1 MYVLLAAAG
10 AGIEG
15 STYHLP
21 SDGEGAQALT
31 SETFA
36 AVVGDTTQSGQTIIV
51 EFFAPWCGHCK
62 KLAPVWTR
70 FADDVALDPEHSNK
84 VKVAQVDCTANMLLC
99 EQQGVAG
106 FPTIKYYNDETPQ
119 LGASYEGGRESATE
133 LLSFASTLG
142 PRCSH
147 SRIGL
152 CSESELEI
160 ISGYLKLSAE
170 ERKDLIDSAEAA
182 IQKVNDE
189 FDAAI
194 QDLNA
199 RLRSAE
205 KERDSTINY
214 YHDTEF
220 SLLQVHDSQSWSTI
234 ASISVSTT
242 GHSEILNA
250 TLAFFVGHC

>member
-1 MYVLLAAAG
+1 MRTSQDVCYKMYVLLAAAG

-15 STYHLP
+15 SKYHLP

-62 KLAPVWTR
+62 QLAPVWTR
-70 FADDVALDPEHSNK
+70 FADDVALDPEHSSK

-99 EQQGVAG
+99 QQQGVEG

-119 LGASYEGGRESATE
+119 LGASYEGGRESATQF
-133 LLSFASTLG
+133 LSFASTLG

-147 SRIGL
+147 SRMDL
-152 CSESELEI
+152 CSESELDI
-160 ISGYLKLSAE
+160 IRGYLKLSAE
-170 ERKDLIDSAEAA
+170 ERKDLIDSAEAD

-189 FDAAI
+189 FGAAI

-214 YHDTEF
+214 YHDKEF
-220 SLLQVHDSQSWSTI
+220 SLLQVRLARHGLPLLVSQCQFW
-234 ASISVSTT
+234 V
-242 GHSEILNA
+242 ILR
-250 TLAFFVGHC
+250 L

>member
-1 MYVLLAAAG
+1 MRTSQDVCYKMYVLLAAAG

-62 KLAPVWTR
+62 QLAPVWTR
-70 FADDVALDPEHSNK
+70 FADDVALDPEHSSK

-99 EQQGVAG
+99 QQQGVEG

-119 LGASYEGGRESATE
+119 LGASYEGGRDSATQF
-133 LLSFASTLG
+133 LSFASTLG

-147 SRIGL
+147 SRMDL
-152 CSESELEI
+152 CSESELDI
-160 ISGYLKLSAE
+160 IRGYLKLSAE
-170 ERKDLIDSAEAA
+170 ERKDLIDSAEAD

-189 FDAAI
+189 FGAAI

-214 YHDTEF
+214 YHDKEF
-220 SLLQVHDSQSWSTI
+220 SLLQVHD
-234 ASISVSTT
+234 
-242 GHSEILNA
+242 
-250 TLAFFVGHC
+250 